1 MDFKGPQ
8 DYSIICWSGDFDD
21 KNLLIHTVV
30 EGNAFENLDFH
41 RYSSVEVV
49 NERGKEKVVDVFA
62 FICFIAP
69 YLVCIKSLKM
79 IKYLTQCLKEFQVIL
94 MRSILSVVELK

>member
-41 RYSSVEVV
+41 RYSSGEVV

-69 YLVCIKSLKM
+69 YLVCKSLKV
-79 IKYLTQCLKEFQVIL
+79 IKYWAQSLKEFQVII
-94 MRSILSVVELK
+94 ILSVVELK

>member
-1 MDFKGPQ
+1 MSSPVDKPILFMDFKGPQ

-41 RYSSVEVV
+41 RYSSGEVV
-49 NERGKEKVVDVFA
+49 NEGGIEKVVDIFVFV
-62 FICFIAP
+62 
-69 YLVCIKSLKM
+69 LLS
-79 IKYLTQCLKEFQVIL
+79 VIL
-94 MRSILSVVELK
+94 YVYRV